1 MALTH
6 LLDTSV
12 YSQPIRDVPH
22 ERVIDRWSELA
33 DHALCIS
40 SLVHAEVLQG
50 LMLRQSQ
57 KYWRR
62 YQELLENRYPVVAF
76 DKKVAEECSR
86 LVFEMKQLGKPK
98 PMADLMIAA
107 TARHHGLIVA
117 TLNVRHFKGI
127 PGLMLEDWGIV

>member
-12 YSQPIRDVPH
+12 FSQPIRDVPLDMVL
-22 ERVIDRWSELA
+22 RRWSEQNDA
-33 DHALCIS
+33 SLCIS
-40 SLVHAEVLQG
+40 AIVHAELQQG
-50 LMLRQSQ
+50 LMDRDSK

-62 YQELLENRYPVVAF
+62 YKELLENRYVIIPF
-76 DKKVAEECSR
+76 DAPVAEHYSR
-86 LVFEMKQLGKPK
+86 LLIELKRTGKPK

-117 TLNVRHFKGI
+117 TLNGKDFAGI
-127 PGLMLEDWGIV
+127 PGLQVENWAV